1 MNKDIQLIKET
12 YQSYLN
18 AIEMLKERD
27 YNINDDKTLS
37 IDSFSKKFEE
47 VDIFKL
53 EYKHNKLKKSIYFSI
68 LKEKKITKKDFMNK
82 IKDLLEESEHDNY
95 LFITSDT
102 QPLSYVNEIKTKFNI
117 DIQIFTIDKL
127 QINILKHILQPDEII
142 LYNLEDTKKIME
154 EKQWKSED
162 IPKILSSD
170 AISMYF
176 NAKEGE
182 LFKFYRKSM
191 VDVNR
196 TSSQG
201 IYYRIVV

>member
-53 EYKHNKLKKSIYFSI
+53 EYEHNKLKKSIYFSI

-82 IKDLLEESEHDNY
+82 IKDL
-95 LFITSDT
+95 
-102 QPLSYVNEIKTKFNI
+102 
-117 DIQIFTIDKL
+117 
-127 QINILKHILQPDEII
+127 
-142 LYNLEDTKKIME
+142 
-154 EKQWKSED
+154 
-162 IPKILSSD
+162 
-170 AISMYF
+170 
-176 NAKEGE
+176 
-182 LFKFYRKSM
+182 
-191 VDVNR
+191 
-196 TSSQG
+196 
-201 IYYRIVV
+201 

>member
-53 EYKHNKLKKSIYFSI
+53 EYKHNKLKTSIYFSI

-95 LFITSDT
+95 FFITSDT

>member
-53 EYKHNKLKKSIYFSI
+53 EYEHNKLKKSIYFSI

>member
-53 EYKHNKLKKSIYFSI
+53 EYEHNKLKTIIYFSI

-95 LFITSDT
+95 LFITSDA

-142 LYNLEDTKKIME
+142 LYNLEDTQKIME

>member
-53 EYKHNKLKKSIYFSI
+53 EYEHNKLKKSIYFSI

-95 LFITSDT
+95 LFITSDA

>member
-53 EYKHNKLKKSIYFSI
+53 EYKHNKLKTSIYFSI
-68 LKEKKITKKDFMNK
+68 LKEKKITKKDFINK
-82 IKDLLEESEHDNY
+82 IKDILEENEYDNY
-95 LFITSDT
+95 LFITYDT